1 MIHIRNKTQRSVLSE
16 FSKFCME
23 KNSAARAVTDSL
35 LLKAGI
41 FFFFNCLV
49 KVCCKQ
55 MCNGLS

>member
-1 MIHIRNKTQRSVLSE
+1 MIHIRNKTQKSVLSE

-41 FFFFNCLV
+41 IFFLIV
-49 KVCCKQ
+49 W
-55 MCNGLS
+55 